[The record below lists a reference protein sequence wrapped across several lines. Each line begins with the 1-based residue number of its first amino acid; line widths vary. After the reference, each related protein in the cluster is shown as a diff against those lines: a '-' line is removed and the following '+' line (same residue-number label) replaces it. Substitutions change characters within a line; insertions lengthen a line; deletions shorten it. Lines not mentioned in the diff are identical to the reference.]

1 MSDSTSHSPRPVS
14 LIVTL
19 SVLVLSALFYFAV
32 QRFYR
37 PAPAAPQNSMA
48 ENLPKD
54 HSLDWKATPAPRR
67 TALTELREKQA
78 KQAAAYAWVDQKAGV
93 VQLPI
98 ERAMELT
105 AHDIGAKQQVRQIR
119 DLPTSTARP

>member
-19 SVLVLSALFYFAV
+19 SVLVLSALFYVVV

-37 PAPAAPQNSMA
+37 PVSAAPQNSAA

-54 HSLDWKATPAPRR
+54 HSLDWKATPASRQA
-67 TALTELREKQA
+67 ALAELLEKQA
-78 KQAAAYAWVDQKAGV
+78 KQAAAYAWVDQQAGV

-98 ERAMELT
+98 ERAMDLT
-105 AHDIGAKQQVRQIR
+105 AQHYGAKK
-119 DLPTSTARP
+119 